1 MAFNIDKYNKLKK
14 ELEQKAN
21 LLNRLEQEM
30 KAEKRKEDTNFE
42 GAHYVECYIIKNN
55 VCVARDRIDVPI
67 SEH

>member
-30 KAEKRKEDTNFE
+30 KAEKRKEDT
-42 GAHYVECYIIKNN
+42 
-55 VCVARDRIDVPI
+55 ARKKKLVL
-67 SEH
+67 S